1 MDIQHKHKATCT
13 PSHLFLCY
21 RPQGWLDHNVQLR
34 LAEIDHPREAKIEVA
49 NQLSVLKLEASMVVD
64 DAPEVQVYRPISG
77 ERIADLVRN
86 FVAHSIELRKK
97 SVAKYR
103 NALQS
108 FDKWTKHKHDSLIRA
123 ND

>member
-1 MDIQHKHKATCT
+1 
-13 PSHLFLCY
+13 
-21 RPQGWLDHNVQLR
+21 
-34 LAEIDHPREAKIEVA
+34 
-49 NQLSVLKLEASMVVD
+49 MVVD

-123 ND
+123 NDYCAYLVQRIQSPSRTDQGLRTPLSAGKPI